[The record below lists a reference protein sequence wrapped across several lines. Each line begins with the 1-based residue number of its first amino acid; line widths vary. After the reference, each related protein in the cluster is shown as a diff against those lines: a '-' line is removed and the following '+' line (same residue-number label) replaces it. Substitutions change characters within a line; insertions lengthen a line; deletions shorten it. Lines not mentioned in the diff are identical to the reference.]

1 MKPKISLFFL
11 VFAISSSTALAQYAG
26 WDFIGNVYSTG
37 PFKVKN
43 VPLNFR
49 QVPVHPDHNPPDYT
63 WPCKGTACNTRTVD
77 DSNLDPVLAG
87 VDLGIA
93 AAFNIKRSYVRTG
106 AQWTFPLYPLRA
118 RDPQDGVGRRGSMR
132 EQNGVGANNRGVGTS
147 LTYYAAV
154 ARPDYIP
161 GPVIEA
167 AFPVSR
173 HIFLKA
179 GVSANFWQLKIEKG
193 YDRYNKLEK
202 LDTSPLARVLN
213 IYPNCG
219 MAYVKDGHEYFN
231 LSVGPIMMRGF
242 ANSSAPGYKMR
253 SGGVMAKLGFTARKP
268 SKSVKN

>member
-1 MKPKISLFFL
+1 MKPKIGLFFL
-11 VFAISSSTALAQYAG
+11 IFAYSTCALAQYAG
-26 WDFIGNVYSTG
+26 LDFIGNVYSTG

-49 QVPVHPDHNPPDYT
+49 QVPVHPDKNPADYT

-77 DSNLDPVLAG
+77 DSDLDPMLAG

-93 AAFNIKRSYVRTG
+93 ATYKIKRSYLRIG

-118 RDPQDGVGRRGSMR
+118 RDPQDGVGMRGSMR
-132 EQNGVGANNRGVGTS
+132 EQNGIGTSGRGIGTS

-167 AFPVSR
+167 AFPVSKC
-173 HIFLKA
+173 IFLKA
-179 GVSANFWQLKIEKG
+179 GISANFWQLKIEKG
-193 YDRYNKLEK
+193 YDRYNKLER
-202 LDTSPLARVLN
+202 LDTSPLVRVLN

-231 LSVGPIMMRGF
+231 LSAGPVMMRGF
-242 ANSSAPGYKMR
+242 ASSSAPEYKMQ
-253 SGGVMAKLGFTARKP
+253 SGSVMAKLGFTVRKP
-268 SKSVKN
+268 AKSVKN